1 MLISKDWSILRV
13 TLLLYLLVVLFPVN
27 IYLANHILTDTQL
40 DTQTIS
46 SLKRISGQMQDVT
59 LNSGDADKESLHLID
74 HYMRSISQE
83 YITSDTNK
91 FDVGF
96 ENVQVEFSLLQ
107 GCWADFKSQ
116 LVKEPA
122 SALLLEKNAACQKRV
137 MKLVVLVDK
146 MANIKREQS
155 LLWLNIVLIVTMI
168 IMVVTIYYVRI
179 TMKKRLERHTIYDM
193 QTRLFNRDYFDA
205 EIQKACALA
214 VRKKHPLALIA
225 IGIDNFE
232 STIKTLEQK
241 EYDAVMKNIGGLLLS
256 MMRTSDTSCR
266 YTEGEF
272 MIITPETALKDALLV
287 AHRIHKRIIEHDFG
301 IQHPMTVSISVALQ
315 YEHEEVANLIKR
327 SVQTLHDTKQQGNR
341 IETADVKR

>member
-27 IYLANHILTDTQL
+27 IYLANHILADTKQ

-46 SLKRISGQMQDVT
+46 ALKRISGQMQDVT
-59 LNSGDADKESLHLID
+59 LDTGNVDKEVLHQID
-74 HYMRSISQE
+74 QYMQSISE
-83 YITSDTNK
+83 EFMSSDANK

-107 GCWADFKSQ
+107 GCWSDFKSQ
-116 LVKEPA
+116 LLKGPG
-122 SALLLEKNAACQKRV
+122 SPLLFEKNAACQKRV
-137 MKLVVLVDK
+137 MKLVVLVNK
-146 MANIKREQS
+146 MANIKREES

-168 IMVVTIYYVRI
+168 IMVVTIYYVRV
-179 TMKKRLERHTIYDM
+179 TMKKRLERHTIYDV

-214 VRKKHPLALIA
+214 ARKQHPLALIA
-225 IGIDNFE
+225 IAIDNFE
-232 STIKTLEQK
+232 STIQTLEPKQY
-241 EYDAVMKNIGGLLLS
+241 EAVMKNIGGLLLS

-266 YTEGEF
+266 YTQGEF

-287 AHRIHKRIIEHDFG
+287 AQRIHKRIIEHDFG

-315 YEHEEVANLIKR
+315 HEHEEVANLVKR
-327 SVQTLHDTKQQGNR
+327 SVQTLHEAKEQGNR